1 MNRRRTNA
9 LIVFAAAI
17 AAVAAAVVL
26 WAIAGRTSVSPA
38 AQRAAAP
45 PRRATEQAQQAA
57 PRIDDPQQASAQSEQ
72 IVDDSEGQLLWAS
85 PTEGKP
91 PSLDFLPGATGCV
104 LFVRPAN
111 LMRCSGGR
119 SAVEALG
126 PWGQAKV
133 HELELIAGRP
143 VAGIEQLALS
153 LFVGTDD
160 VLSVV
165 LRMRL
170 ATELSAEDFSERFPG
185 AERGRRGAFV
195 VFALAERAY
204 ILDEGRRTLVVCGA
218 DQAAELIEAV
228 GEPPAV
234 SREME
239 RALQSLDADRMA
251 SLTFAPRFFRAGG
264 HAALIGE
271 ALPMRDYVERRF
283 DGCGS
288 LTLSMHWDERFFVEL
303 RAAPQLN
310 VLPAAMALR
319 LRQAVDASS
328 QEASAAL
335 AKYSPSDYSREL
347 LTLLPAMLRS
357 ASQHSRVSVDRRDAV
372 ARCYL
377 PAAAGH
383 NLLLAGELLLAEL
396 DRRTQSPPTASAT
409 KQLDSP
415 TAADVERR
423 LQRTTS
429 LVFPKDSLQRA
440 LELLA
445 EDLGVPIRLA
455 GGDLQLDGITKNQ
468 SLSLDLRDQA
478 AGRILVEILL
488 RANPDRGATGP
499 ADPRQK
505 LVYVI
510 APGAGDS
517 AEILVTTRSAADR
530 RGDRLPD
537 VFVGGAP

>member
-1 MNRRRTNA
+1 M
-9 LIVFAAAI
+9 
-17 AAVAAAVVL
+17 
-26 WAIAGRTSVSPA
+26 SPA

-85 PTEGKP
+85 PTDGKP
-91 PSLDFLPGATGCV
+91 PSLDFIPAATGCV
-104 LFVRPAN
+104 LFLRPAE
-111 LMRCSGGR
+111 LLRSSGG
-119 SAVEALG
+119 SQALAALG

-133 HELELIAGRP
+133 HELQSLAGRP
-143 VAGIEQLALS
+143 LDQIEQLVVS
-153 LFVGTDD
+153 LGVGGDD

-165 LRMRL
+165 LR
-170 ATELSAEDFSERFPG
+170 FRFAREIKSDEVTANLPG
-185 AERGRRGAFV
+185 AAKTLQGPLA
-195 VFALAERAY
+195 VFASHDRSC

-328 QEASAAL
+328 QEASAVL

-347 LTLLPAMLRS
+347 LSLLPAMLRS
-357 ASQHSRVSVDRRDAV
+357 ASQHSRIGMDRRDAV

-377 PAAAGH
+377 PPAAGH
-383 NLLLAGELLLAEL
+383 NLLLAGELMLAEL
-396 DRRTQSPPTASAT
+396 DRRTQSTPTASAA

-517 AEILVTTRSAADR
+517 AEILVTTRSAAVR